1 MTADTTRSNILY
13 LFQAEG
19 AKELGNYITSCLA
32 TIHQDNSM
40 LNNSLTEVSMD
51 WTYKLG

>member
-19 AKELGNYITSCLA
+19 SKEIQKLINACLE
-32 TIHQDNSM
+32 T
-40 LNNSLTEVSMD
+40 
-51 WTYKLG
+51 